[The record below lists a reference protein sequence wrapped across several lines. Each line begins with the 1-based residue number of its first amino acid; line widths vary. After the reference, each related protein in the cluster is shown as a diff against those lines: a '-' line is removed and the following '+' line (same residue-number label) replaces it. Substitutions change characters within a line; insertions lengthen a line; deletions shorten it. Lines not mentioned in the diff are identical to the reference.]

1 MQWHNIMVTS
11 RETGSLSTE
20 MRNNFTDFL
29 KEFSTT
35 VTLYTNTETKDSM
48 GRDTVVSTVTTNNV
62 KAEIQW
68 VTKKELQTLDL
79 GKAKIG
85 DGMLFVEYG
94 TAIDIHDNDKFYEID
109 YNSKRYRIMAQI
121 EGEQVSGDIIYLG
134 FTIRLNPQS

>member
-20 MRNNFTDFL
+20 MRNDFTDFP

-85 DGMLFVEYG
+85 DGMLFAEYS
-94 TAIDIHDNDKFYEID
+94 TTIDIHDNDKFYEID